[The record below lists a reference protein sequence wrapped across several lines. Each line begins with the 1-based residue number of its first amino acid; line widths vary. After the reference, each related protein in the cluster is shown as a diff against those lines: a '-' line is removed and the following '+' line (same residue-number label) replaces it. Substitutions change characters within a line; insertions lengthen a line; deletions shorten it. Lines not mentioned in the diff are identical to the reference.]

1 MNENNEQEDINVG
14 SETQP
19 QEPAGN
25 GQFPR
30 ASGQSSMGSI
40 ANGVTDFGKGL
51 VQGVKGNVGNPNKKS
66 LATGVGEKIKNKLM
80 NGQNKPDKNIGKKGD
95 PGDKKKNQN
104 NKNGKNDENN
114 KEKIKQYIIIDFK
127 EYDLSSE
134 SKQELIAIAKSYCE
148 SKNISEDDE
157 LEITLL
163 DNEEVENF
171 LEKVFN
177 NMKVIRGLISE
188 KL

>member
-1 MNENNEQEDINVG
+1 MSFTLGNPIAVSTNFIKSNPAVPVYKGTEEPENLFGVIYHIEIGYNENNKD
-14 SETQP
+14 
-19 QEPAGN
+19 
-25 GQFPR
+25 
-30 ASGQSSMGSI
+30 
-40 ANGVTDFGKGL
+40 
-51 VQGVKGNVGNPNKKS
+51 
-66 LATGVGEKIKNKLM
+66 
-80 NGQNKPDKNIGKKGD
+80 
-95 PGDKKKNQN
+95 
-104 NKNGKNDENN
+104 
-114 KEKIKQYIIIDFK
+114 IIIDFK

>member
-1 MNENNEQEDINVG
+1 M
-14 SETQP
+14 SFT
-19 QEPAGN
+19 
-25 GQFPR
+25 
-30 ASGQSSMGSI
+30 
-40 ANGVTDFGKGL
+40 L
-51 VQGVKGNVGNPNKKS
+51 GNPIAVSTNFIKS
-66 LATGVGEKIKNKLM
+66 NPAVPVYKGTENLFGVIYHIE
-80 NGQNKPDKNIGKKGD
+80 IGY
-95 PGDKKKNQN
+95 N
-104 NKNGKNDENN
+104 ENN

>member
-1 MNENNEQEDINVG
+1 MRNNIQIE
-14 SETQP
+14 
-19 QEPAGN
+19 
-25 GQFPR
+25 
-30 ASGQSSMGSI
+30 
-40 ANGVTDFGKGL
+40 
-51 VQGVKGNVGNPNKKS
+51 
-66 LATGVGEKIKNKLM
+66 
-80 NGQNKPDKNIGKKGD
+80 
-95 PGDKKKNQN
+95 
-104 NKNGKNDENN
+104 
-114 KEKIKQYIIIDFK
+114 EKIKQYIIIDFK